1 MRVMCF
7 VFLVF
12 QNVWKLCAGTNK
24 SHKIRYKIRLVPR
37 SFLCDNWIWIPSCT
51 EIAQCPGVITTCSL
65 PCVRQIRHFDGS
77 NCRGHCVASVKW
89 MGALKL
95 PRPPV
100 LLQIKMVVSGCPSST
115 SEEIGNRNYNIH
127 LFISV
132 YIYLQLFNNL
142 SSSFRFE
149 APTSYV
155 PFSTRGCRRFKKR
168 NDQELYFFE
177 VLTYLIFYYSSSTFF
192 RGQHTF
198 LQQIVVI

>member
-12 QNVWKLCAGTNK
+12 QIVWKLCAGTNK

-65 PCVRQIRHFDGS
+65 SCVRQIRHFDGS

-100 LLQIKMVVSGCPSST
+100 LYRGNPGSIKYKKYFGYTQSGFV
-115 SEEIGNRNYNIH
+115 GGGLH
-127 LFISV
+127 LEV
-132 YIYLQLFNNL
+132 YF
-142 SSSFRFE
+142 
-149 APTSYV
+149 A
-155 PFSTRGCRRFKKR
+155 C
-168 NDQELYFFE
+168 
-177 VLTYLIFYYSSSTFF
+177 
-192 RGQHTF
+192 
-198 LQQIVVI
+198 

>member
-1 MRVMCF
+1 MMRVMCF

-12 QNVWKLCAGTNK
+12 QIVWKLCAGTNK

-100 LLQIKMVVSGCPSST
+100 LDRYGKKSMVDRFT
-115 SEEIGNRNYNIH
+115 
-127 LFISV
+127 
-132 YIYLQLFNNL
+132 
-142 SSSFRFE
+142 SFRAQLSRANE
-149 APTSYV
+149 
-155 PFSTRGCRRFKKR
+155 
-168 NDQELYFFE
+168 
-177 VLTYLIFYYSSSTFF
+177 TFQLSLL
-192 RGQHTF
+192 RD
-198 LQQIVVI
+198 